1 VSLVLGNFLQA
12 LRASDVR
19 VSTSEGLDAA
29 AVLGAIG
36 FDDRRLLKTAL
47 SQVLAKTLD
56 DKSRFDEC
64 FDQFFQAED
73 LRHLPPADGQPDGDD
88 AADDGAANGEAPGD
102 TTAPAATEGEAAGQ
116 PGEPGLEALLEGG
129 DRARLQMALAGA
141 AREVGITDIKLF
153 TQRGMYSR
161 RMLEAMGVEALERRL
176 YDLRRRGEEAEAE
189 RLRGRLAVLRED
201 VLALVD
207 RQLLLLTANAGT
219 RLREEIL
226 QQVPLAR
233 AEVSDFRIMQA
244 LVRKLARKLVA
255 LHSRRRK
262 VAQRGVLDVRHTIRR
277 NIEFDG
283 LLFDIVWR
291 RKKIERPK
299 IVAVCDVSGSVANY
313 ARFLLLFLYSVAEV
327 LPKVRAFVFS
337 SVLAEVTELFKTHD
351 VEEAVALT
359 LQKHG
364 WGSTDYGMAFA
375 QLCEQALDDI
385 DHHTTVLILGDARS
399 NYGDPGLRE
408 LRQIHERARR
418 VIWLNPESRGFWN
431 VGDSEMPR
439 LATACDRVDTC
450 RSLRHLERLIGE
462 LMRTAV

>member
-1 VSLVLGNFLQA
+1 MSLVLGNLLQA

-19 VSTSEGLDAA
+19 VSTSEGIDAA
-29 AVLGAIG
+29 AVLGAVG
-36 FDDRRLLKTAL
+36 YDDRALLKTAL
-47 SQVLAKTLD
+47 SQVLAKTVD

-64 FDQFFQAED
+64 FEQFFHAED
-73 LRHLPPADGQPDGDD
+73 LRQLPPADEATAEDNAGDSGNETEGDSPGGEQP
-88 AADDGAANGEAPGD
+88 AAEAANAESGD
-102 TTAPAATEGEAAGQ
+102 SLQ
-116 PGEPGLEALLEGG
+116 SLLEAG
-129 DRARLQMALAGA
+129 DRAQLQMAIASA
-141 AREVGITDIKLF
+141 AREVGITEIRLF

-161 RMLEAMGVEALERRL
+161 RMLERMGVEPLERRL
-176 YDLRRRGEEAEAE
+176 YALRSAGDEAEAEAE
-189 RLRGRLAVLRED
+189 RLRGRLTVLRED

-233 AEVSDFRIMQA
+233 ADVSDFRIMQT
-244 LVRKLARKLVA
+244 LVRKLAKKLVA

-283 LLFDIVWR
+283 LLFNIVWR

-337 SVLAEVTELFKTHD
+337 SVLAEVTELFKTHA

-359 LQKHG
+359 LQQHG
-364 WGSTDYGMAFA
+364 WGSTDYGMAFT
-375 QLCEQALDDI
+375 QLCEQALGDI

-399 NYGDPGLRE
+399 NYGYAGLRE

-418 VIWLNPESRGFWN
+418 VIWLNPESRGFWT

-450 RSLRHLERLIGE
+450 RTVRHLERLIGE

>member
-19 VSTSEGLDAA
+19 VSTSEGIDAA

-36 FDDRRLLKTAL
+36 FDDRLLLKTAL

-64 FDQFFQAED
+64 FDQFFHAED
-73 LRHLPPADGQPDGDD
+73 LRQLPPADEQSDGD
-88 AADDGAANGEAPGD
+88 GAEVDNDAPGGGEVTD
-102 TTAPAATEGEAAGQ
+102 PAAAEGEAAGQ
-116 PGEPGLEALLEGG
+116 PGDASLESLLEGG
-129 DRARLQMALAGA
+129 DRARLQMALAAA
-141 AREVGITDIKLF
+141 AREVGVTDIKLF

-176 YDLRRRGEEAEAE
+176 YDLRRHGEEAEAE

-233 AEVSDFRIMQA
+233 ADVSDFRLMQT
-244 LVRKLARKLVA
+244 LVRKLAKKLVA

-337 SVLAEVTELFKTHD
+337 AELAEVTELFKTHD

-359 LQKHG
+359 LHKHG

-399 NYGDPGLRE
+399 NYGYAGLRE
-408 LRQIHERARR
+408 LRQIHDRARR
-418 VIWLNPESRGFWN
+418 VIWLNPESRGFWT

-439 LATACDRVDTC
+439 LSTACDRVDTC
-450 RSLRHLERLIGE
+450 RSLRHLERVIGE

>member
-19 VSTSEGLDAA
+19 VSTSEGIDAA
-29 AVLGAIG
+29 AVLGAVG
-36 FDDRRLLKTAL
+36 FDDRLLLKTAL

-73 LRHLPPADGQPDGDD
+73 LRKLPPADEAHAEDEAGDNGTESGGD
-88 AADDGAANGEAPGD
+88 SAAGEQSAADGA
-102 TTAPAATEGEAAGQ
+102 EG
-116 PGEPGLEALLEGG
+116 EGG
-129 DRARLQMALAGA
+129 DSLQSLLDAGDRAQLQMALASA
-141 AREVGITDIKLF
+141 AREVGITEIRLF

-161 RMLEAMGVEALERRL
+161 RMLEVMGVETLERQM
-176 YDLRRRGEEAEAE
+176 YALRRAGDEAEAE

-201 VLALVD
+201 VLAFVD
-207 RQLLLLTANAGT
+207 RQLMLLTANAGT

-233 AEVSDFRIMQA
+233 AEVSDFRIMQV
-244 LVRKLARKLVA
+244 LVRKLAKKLVA

-364 WGSTDYGMAFA
+364 WGSTDYGTAFT

-399 NYGDPGLRE
+399 NYGYAGLRE

-418 VIWLNPESRGFWN
+418 VIWLNPESRGFWT

-439 LATACDRVDTC
+439 LSTACDRVDTC
-450 RSLRHLERLIGE
+450 RTLRHLERVIGE